1 MRFFRIACCWSRSLL
16 VHYDRGAVEQE
27 KGTGVNIRIEPRREA
42 LVKLLSQRLIQN
54 SGRRE
59 NFGWPGI
66 VLIETQDDAAFIASE
81 QDKDGVRY
89 ASRIQTWRELDAGD
103 ARQRETAKDLYQ
115 TIITTAKA

>member
-1 MRFFRIACCWSRSLL
+1 
-16 VHYDRGAVEQE
+16 
-27 KGTGVNIRIEPRREA
+27 

-81 QDKDGVRY
+81 QDNNGVRY
-89 ASRIQTWRELDAGD
+89 ASRIQTWLELNAGD